1 MHLNIINNIPIAPKS
16 LSLQQGRVRKPCDAE
31 TRLRPIFLHRIHSCV
46 SRSCTLPRKKN
57 MPVMG
62 HLVQK
67 ARVVVW
73 LIKYPSYQ
81 WVFHI
86 RGKGFAHS
94 WLKNRRTTM
103 VIKNDHKTVYQSSM
117 NIIRYTDTH
126 LY

>member
-1 MHLNIINNIPIAPKS
+1 M
-16 LSLQQGRVRKPCDAE
+16 
-31 TRLRPIFLHRIHSCV
+31 TLRPGFDPFFYIEFTAASADLAPY
-46 SRSCTLPRKKN
+46 LEKKN
-57 MPVMG
+57 APVMG

-117 NIIRYTDTH
+117 IIIRYTDTH